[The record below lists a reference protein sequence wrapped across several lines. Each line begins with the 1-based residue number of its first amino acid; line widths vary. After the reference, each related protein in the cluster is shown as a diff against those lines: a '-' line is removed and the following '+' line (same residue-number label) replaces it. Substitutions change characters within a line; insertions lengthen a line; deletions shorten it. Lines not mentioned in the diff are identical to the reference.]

1 MVTTCVVCNVTNR
14 GMINI
19 FEHPRHLDYM
29 LNFVTEHKVE
39 RNDFLCVTCY
49 DELKI
54 AFKFKQEC
62 QRSRVYRGTPKY
74 VVEAFGSEVA
84 SSLDD
89 FSATFFEI
97 PKSPG
102 TRLTY
107 ELQHR
112 HRAQIHSSSAKNKRR
127 HRNKQRRR
135 PISKYADNDINKNL
149 GQGQCEYCF
158 VILATVELLQE
169 HKSQHK
175 EERPYSCNQPNWTAR
190 FKHRYS
196 VRSHV
201 RVHSDQKRY
210 KCRFCSKGFHKRG
223 NLKAHERCHSVVP
236 TEI

>member
-74 VVEAFGSEVA
+74 VVEAFGSE
-84 SSLDD
+84 
-89 FSATFFEI
+89 
-97 PKSPG
+97 
-102 TRLTY
+102 
-107 ELQHR
+107 
-112 HRAQIHSSSAKNKRR
+112 
-127 HRNKQRRR
+127 
-135 PISKYADNDINKNL
+135 DINKNL